1 MIAQDRTHH
10 GIRSVVSQLDNEQ
23 QIPYSDPVHLKIKDK
38 KESWD
43 EDELVAQVERF
54 LLLFVVLVLFCA
66 CDEMVS
72 LISHCLTYLSKKQII
87 TSSKQNETYL
97 I

>member
-23 QIPYSDPVHLKIKDK
+23 QILYSDPVHLKIKDK
-38 KESWD
+38 KESLD

-54 LLLFVVLVLFCA
+54 LLLFVVLVLF
-66 CDEMVS
+66 
-72 LISHCLTYLSKKQII
+72 
-87 TSSKQNETYL
+87 
-97 I
+97 